1 MDKERDKTKYK
12 AKLHK
17 KLFAFGV
24 LGVIIINIAS
34 WKSVAFSDWYIKNIF
49 PIWLNTYARLTSKVP
64 VSVGEIMLILAVAV
78 TLFGIGF
85 FVWNLIC
92 LSLIHI

>member
-34 WKSVAFSDWYIKNIF
+34 WKSVAFSDWYIKTFF
-49 PIWLNTYARLTSKVP
+49 PY
-64 VSVGEIMLILAVAV
+64 G
-78 TLFGIGF
+78 
-85 FVWNLIC
+85 
-92 LSLIHI
+92 